1 MGIRFAV
8 LLTACAAAL
17 GLASS
22 GAAHDSGYAFLR
34 LQVEGGQIQGELEIS
49 SRDAR
54 FLLGVPL
61 EFSNEVGW
69 SEILAQQSK
78 LIGYAAQGLSIQ
90 NSSGECPLKLATPPL
105 LRLVERDY
113 ALMSFTAACPSAGE
127 SVSVQYDI
135 LFEHDPSHRALLAL
149 SEPGRTQTAVF
160 LDDQRHFELP
170 VRGVTKAHHFVGY
183 LREGMTHIATGYDHL
198 LFLLVLLL
206 PATAVWRDGGW
217 VARKDSRAVVIE
229 IAKVVS
235 AFTLA
240 HSLTLGLAALGWIS
254 LPPRWVEVAIAA
266 SVLVAAFN
274 NLQPF
279 VRGTPWM
286 LALGFGLIHGLGF
299 ATLLGIL
306 SLPFGAKGIAL
317 LAFNLG
323 VELGQ
328 LAIVAGCLPVLLWLR
343 HSKYYRRALIEL
355 PSLLIAWI
363 AALWVVERTTGYRLF
378 SLD

>member
-1 MGIRFAV
+1 VRSCCVG
-8 LLTACAAAL
+8 LLIAAAF

-22 GAAHDSGYAFLR
+22 SAAHDSGYAYLR
-34 LQVEGGQIQGELEIS
+34 LQVEGGQIQGELELS

-54 FLLGVPL
+54 FLLGIPA
-61 EFSNEVGW
+61 EFTNSVAW
-69 SEILAQQSK
+69 AEILERQSQ
-78 LIGYAAQGLSIQ
+78 LIRYATGGLNIR
-90 NSSGECPLKLATPPL
+90 NSSGDCPLSLASPPL
-105 LRLVERDY
+105 LRLEERDY
-113 ALMSFTAACPSAGE
+113 ALINFVALCPAGGE
-127 SVSVQYDI
+127 SVSVQYDL
-135 LFEHDPSHRALLAL
+135 LFEHDSSHRALLAI

-160 LDDQRHFELP
+160 LNDQRHFELS
-170 VRGVTKAHHFVGY
+170 VRDTTKSHHFVAY
-183 LREGMTHIATGYDHL
+183 LREGLSHIATGFDHL
-198 LFLLVLLL
+198 LFLVVLLL
-206 PATAVWRDGGW
+206 PATAVWRNGSW
-217 VARKDSRAVVIE
+217 VPRQDSRAVVIE

-240 HSLTLGLAALGWIS
+240 HSLTLALAAFGWIS

-279 VRGTPWM
+279 IRMSPWI
-286 LALGFGLIHGLGF
+286 LAFSLGLIHGLGF

-306 SLPFGAKGIAL
+306 GLPLGAKGVAL
-317 LAFNLG
+317 MAFNLG

-328 LAIVAGCLPVLLWLR
+328 LLIVAVCLPVLLSLR
-343 HSKYYRRALIEL
+343 YTRHYRRAVIEL

-363 AALWVVERTTGYRLF
+363 AAVWVVERITGYRLL